1 MCPLCLATER
11 SLVMVETESEV
22 WRAEKETGWG
32 EAEGRL
38 YEPLLRML
46 PHLANPGHV
55 TSQARGPQLSQD
67 GETEPH

>member
-22 WRAEKETGWG
+22 WKRKTGWG